1 VYYARGQYDQVLQNY
16 QQALIIA
23 REVGNRAGEG
33 TTLNNIG
40 EMYRALGQHGQ
51 ALENFRQALIIA
63 REVEFRGSEET
74 VLLNIKSLS
83 DN

>member
-1 VYYARGQYDQVLQNY
+1 MNFTPSGFGREYNY
-16 QQALIIA
+16 PFKLCKQI
-23 REVGNRAGEG
+23 
-33 TTLNNIG
+33 
-40 EMYRALGQHGQ
+40 LGQHGQ

-83 DN
+83 DVMFLSN